1 MLGSILFNRTLK
13 QFLECKDLESDKGIA
28 LTDKLRQSAKD
39 SIDRLLQVI
48 PETAEPHSE
57 VLRKI
62 CLEHAESGSEDL
74 FIGKLEDEATEIRTT
89 AASILSQTGQI
100 NPSKLFKKLHESD
113 DAKAEI
119 IDILSFQRENLKPEQ
134 IVINALKLDA
144 ASAEQLLKLAPDS
157 KYPLDTSMLHFDA
170 EGIANPTLKIQLLR
184 YFAQVKQ
191 PEIATQIGKFL
202 TDKNHTVVI
211 EALKSL
217 RGLEVRFDAAFLL
230 PYLESMSE
238 IEREIAFEIINRQ
251 ADEELVGKM
260 EQ

>member
-1 MLGSILFNRTLK
+1 MAMLGSILFNRTLK
-13 QFLECKDLESDKGIA
+13 QFLECEDLESDKGAA
-28 LTDKLRQSAKD
+28 LIDKLRQSASD
-39 SIDRLLQVI
+39 SIDRLLQII
-48 PETAEPHSE
+48 PETAEPHGR

-62 CLEHAESGSEDL
+62 CLEQVEGGSEDL
-74 FIGKLEDEATEIRTT
+74 FLGKLDDEATEIRST

-113 DAKAEI
+113 VSKTEI

-134 IVINALKLDA
+134 IVLNALKLDGA
-144 ASAEQLLKLAPDS
+144 NAEQLLKLAPDS
-157 KYPLDTSMLHFDA
+157 KVPLDVSMLQFEADS
-170 EGIANPTLKIQLLR
+170 IQSPTLKIQLLR
-184 YFAQVKQ
+184 YFTQVRQ

-217 RGLEVRFDAAFLL
+217 RALEVRFDASFLL

-251 ADEELVGKM
+251 ADAELVGG
-260 EQ
+260 